1 MSAAD
6 IDRLAKA
13 MPLITDNGVN
23 EALTLGMFWDS
34 PQMTD
39 QAKDGYRAQ
48 VRAILAEAR
57 EPTAD
62 MVAAAMAES
71 HECVEDGHVYD
82 EYDSDPA
89 KLDPAAPEILWNA
102 MIDALLAD

>member
-1 MSAAD
+1 MSTAD

-23 EALTLGMFWDS
+23 EALTLSLFWDS
-34 PQMTD
+34 PQMTE
-39 QAKDGYRAQ
+39 QAKEGYRAQ
-48 VRAILAEAR
+48 VRAILVEAR
-57 EPTAD
+57 KPTTH

-71 HECVEDGHVYD
+71 HECVEEGHVYD

>member
-1 MSAAD
+1 MSADD

-34 PQMTD
+34 PQMTE

-48 VRAILAEAR
+48 VRAILAEAKLAV
-57 EPTAD
+57 AD
-62 MVAAAMAES
+62 IAFVDFAEA
-71 HECVEDGHVYD
+71 VNAI
-82 EYDSDPA
+82 DSL
-89 KLDPAAPEILWNA
+89 LD
-102 MIDALLAD
+102 D

>member
-1 MSAAD
+1 MSADD

-23 EALTLGMFWDS
+23 EALTLGIFWDS

-48 VRAILAEAR
+48 VRAILREALY
-57 EPTAD
+57 TYDAD
-62 MVAAAMAES
+62 AAWK
-71 HECVEDGHVYD
+71 
-82 EYDSDPA
+82 PA
-89 KLDPAAPEILWNA
+89 
-102 MIDALLAD
+102 IDALLAD

>member
-48 VRAILAEAR
+48 VRAILAEAMLIADTL
-57 EPTAD
+57 PTA
-62 MVAAAMAES
+62 
-71 HECVEDGHVYD
+71 
-82 EYDSDPA
+82 SDA
-89 KLDPAAPEILWNA
+89 VCAGFLD
-102 MIDALLAD
+102 DLLAD

>member
-1 MSAAD
+1 MSAYD

-34 PQMTD
+34 PQMTE

-48 VRAILAEAR
+48 VRAILREAR
-57 EPTAD
+57 DPSEE
-62 MVAAAMAES
+62 MEFIAE
-71 HECVEDGHVYD
+71 
-82 EYDSDPA
+82 
-89 KLDPAAPEILWNA
+89 LDTERHDVVKVWET
-102 MIDALLAD
+102 MIDVLMAD